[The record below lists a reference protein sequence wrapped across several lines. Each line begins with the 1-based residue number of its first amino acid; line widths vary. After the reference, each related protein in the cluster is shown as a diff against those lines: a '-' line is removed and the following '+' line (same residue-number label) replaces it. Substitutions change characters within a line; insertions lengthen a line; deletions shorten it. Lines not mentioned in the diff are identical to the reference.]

1 MSHWTTIFVGIVSGL
16 GGIALGWT
24 LACRQ
29 LGKEYE
35 DKCAMLQETCD
46 QAMEDRENAREKL
59 ENLAKKYENDLDH
72 GLKTVK
78 KPYYEVIPELENED
92 PDDEIDFFDDGAPEE
107 QEGAESDEDENGELK
122 EPFVITKE
130 MFDHDYAYCDS
141 EEMHWY
147 PNDCTLADFNNE
159 VVPNPYD
166 ILGDQGMAELDANS
180 NTTGKDVIYV
190 HNDSMDVNYE
200 VVIHHHEYFND

>member
-1 MSHWTTIFVGIVSGL
+1 MNYTTIFVGLAAGF
-16 GGIALGWT
+16 GGIALGWN
-24 LACRQ
+24 LAMSKLNREYQ
-29 LGKEYE
+29 NRYSRMEAEYE
-35 DKCAMLQETCD
+35 DLKRKHDEVQTHIEDISKQYEENLDAGLRTV
-46 QAMEDRENAREKL
+46 QAMS
-59 ENLAKKYENDLDH
+59 Y
-72 GLKTVK
+72 T
-78 KPYYEVIPELENED
+78 VIPERENED

-180 NTTGKDVIYV
+180 NTTGKDIIYV

>member
-1 MSHWTTIFVGIVSGL
+1 MNYTTIFVGLAAGF
-16 GGIALGWT
+16 GGIALGWN
-24 LACRQ
+24 LAMSKLNREYQ
-29 LGKEYE
+29 NRYTRMEAEYE
-35 DKCAMLQETCD
+35 DLKRKHDEVRTHI
-46 QAMEDRENAREKL
+46 EDISKQYE
-59 ENLAKKYENDLDH
+59 ENLDA
-72 GLKTVK
+72 GLRTVRAMS
-78 KPYYEVIPELENED
+78 YTVIPERENED

-180 NTTGKDVIYV
+180 NTTGKDIIYV
-190 HNDSMDVNYE
+190 HNDGMDVNYE

>member
-1 MSHWTTIFVGIVSGL
+1 MNYTTIFVGLAAGF
-16 GGIALGWT
+16 GGIALGWN
-24 LACRQ
+24 LAMSKLNREYQ
-29 LGKEYE
+29 NRYSRMEAEYE
-35 DKCAMLQETCD
+35 DLKRKHDEAQIHIEDISKQYEENLDAGLRTV
-46 QAMEDRENAREKL
+46 QAMS
-59 ENLAKKYENDLDH
+59 Y
-72 GLKTVK
+72 TVIS
-78 KPYYEVIPELENED
+78 ERENED

-107 QEGAESDEDENGELK
+107 QAGAESDEDENGELK

-180 NTTGKDVIYV
+180 NTTGKDIIYV

>member
-1 MSHWTTIFVGIVSGL
+1 MNYTTIFVGLAAGF
-16 GGIALGWT
+16 GGIALGWN
-24 LACRQ
+24 LAMSKLNREYQ
-29 LGKEYE
+29 NRYSRMEAEYE
-35 DKCAMLQETCD
+35 DLKRKHDEVQNHIEDISKQYEENLDAGLRTV
-46 QAMEDRENAREKL
+46 QAMS
-59 ENLAKKYENDLDH
+59 Y
-72 GLKTVK
+72 T
-78 KPYYEVIPELENED
+78 VIPERENED

-180 NTTGKDVIYV
+180 NTTGKDIIYV
-190 HNDSMDVNYE
+190 HNDSMNVNYE

>member
-1 MSHWTTIFVGIVSGL
+1 MNYTTIFVGLAAGF
-16 GGIALGWT
+16 GGIALGWN
-24 LACRQ
+24 LAM
-29 LGKEYE
+29 GKLNREYQDRYSRMEAEYE
-35 DKCAMLQETCD
+35 DLKRKHDEVQIHI
-46 QAMEDRENAREKL
+46 EDISKQYE
-59 ENLAKKYENDLDH
+59 ENLDARLHKVHAMSY
-72 GLKTVK
+72 T
-78 KPYYEVIPELENED
+78 VIPEQENED

-180 NTTGKDVIYV
+180 NTTGKDIIYV

>member
-1 MSHWTTIFVGIVSGL
+1 MNYTTIFVGLAAGF
-16 GGIALGWT
+16 GGIALGWN
-24 LACRQ
+24 LAM
-29 LGKEYE
+29 GKLNREYQDRYSRMEAEYE
-35 DKCAMLQETCD
+35 DLKRKHDEVQIHI
-46 QAMEDRENAREKL
+46 EDISKQYE
-59 ENLAKKYENDLDH
+59 ENLDA
-72 GLKTVK
+72 GLHKVHAMSYT
-78 KPYYEVIPELENED
+78 VIPEQENED

-166 ILGDQGMAELDANS
+166 ILGDQGMAELDSNS
-180 NTTGKDVIYV
+180 NTTGKDIIYV

>member
-1 MSHWTTIFVGIVSGL
+1 MNYTTIFVGLAAGF
-16 GGIALGWT
+16 GGIALGWN
-24 LACRQ
+24 LAMSKLNR
-29 LGKEYE
+29 EYQDRYSRMEAEYKDLKRKHDEVQNHIE
-35 DKCAMLQETCD
+35 DISKQYEENLDAGLRTV
-46 QAMEDRENAREKL
+46 QAMS
-59 ENLAKKYENDLDH
+59 Y
-72 GLKTVK
+72 T
-78 KPYYEVIPELENED
+78 VIPERENED

-180 NTTGKDVIYV
+180 NTTGKDIIYV

>member
-1 MSHWTTIFVGIVSGL
+1 MNYTTIFVGLAAGF
-16 GGIALGWT
+16 GGIALGWN
-24 LACRQ
+24 LAMSKLNREYQ
-29 LGKEYE
+29 NRYSRMEAEYE
-35 DKCAMLQETCD
+35 DLKRKHDEVQVHIEDISKQYEENLDAGLRTV
-46 QAMEDRENAREKL
+46 QAMS
-59 ENLAKKYENDLDH
+59 Y
-72 GLKTVK
+72 TI
-78 KPYYEVIPELENED
+78 IPERENED

-180 NTTGKDVIYV
+180 NTTGKDIIYV

>member
-1 MSHWTTIFVGIVSGL
+1 MNYTTIFVGLAAGF
-16 GGIALGWT
+16 GGIALGWN
-24 LACRQ
+24 LAMSKLNREYQ
-29 LGKEYE
+29 NRYSRMEAEYE
-35 DKCAMLQETCD
+35 DLKRKHDEVQTHI
-46 QAMEDRENAREKL
+46 EDISKQYE
-59 ENLAKKYENDLDH
+59 ENLDA
-72 GLKTVK
+72 GLRTVRGMS
-78 KPYYEVIPELENED
+78 YTVIPERENED

-180 NTTGKDVIYV
+180 NTTGKDIIYV

>member
-1 MSHWTTIFVGIVSGL
+1 MNYTTIFVGLAAGF
-16 GGIALGWT
+16 GGIALGWN
-24 LACRQ
+24 LAMSKLNREYQ
-29 LGKEYE
+29 DRYSRMEAEYE
-35 DKCAMLQETCD
+35 DLKRKHDEVQIHI
-46 QAMEDRENAREKL
+46 EDISKRYE
-59 ENLAKKYENDLDH
+59 ENLDA
-72 GLKTVK
+72 GLHKVHAMSYT
-78 KPYYEVIPELENED
+78 VIPARENED

-180 NTTGKDVIYV
+180 NTTGKDIIYV

>member
-1 MSHWTTIFVGIVSGL
+1 MNYTTIFVGLAAGF
-16 GGIALGWT
+16 GGIALGWN
-24 LACRQ
+24 LAMSKLNREYQ
-29 LGKEYE
+29 DRYSRMEAEYE
-35 DKCAMLQETCD
+35 DLKRKHDKVRIHIEDISKQYEENLDAELRTV
-46 QAMEDRENAREKL
+46 QAMS
-59 ENLAKKYENDLDH
+59 Y
-72 GLKTVK
+72 T
-78 KPYYEVIPELENED
+78 VIPERENED
-92 PDDEIDFFDDGAPEE
+92 PDNEIDFFDDGAPEE

-180 NTTGKDVIYV
+180 NTTGKDIIYV

>member
-1 MSHWTTIFVGIVSGL
+1 MNYTTIFVGLAAGF
-16 GGIALGWT
+16 GGIALGWN
-24 LACRQ
+24 LAMSRLNREYQ
-29 LGKEYE
+29 DRYSRMEAEYE
-35 DKCAMLQETCD
+35 DLKRKHNEVQIHI
-46 QAMEDRENAREKL
+46 EDISKRYE
-59 ENLAKKYENDLDH
+59 ENLDA
-72 GLKTVK
+72 GLHKVHAMSYT
-78 KPYYEVIPELENED
+78 VIPERENED

>member
-1 MSHWTTIFVGIVSGL
+1 MNYTTIFVGLAAGF
-16 GGIALGWT
+16 GGIAIGWN
-24 LACRQ
+24 LAMSRLNREYQ
-29 LGKEYE
+29 DRYSRMEAEYE
-35 DKCAMLQETCD
+35 DLKRKHDEVQIHI
-46 QAMEDRENAREKL
+46 EDISKRYE
-59 ENLAKKYENDLDH
+59 ENLDA
-72 GLKTVK
+72 GLHKVHAMSYT
-78 KPYYEVIPELENED
+78 VIPARENED

>member
-1 MSHWTTIFVGIVSGL
+1 MNYTTIFVGLAAGF
-16 GGIALGWT
+16 GGIALGWN
-24 LACRQ
+24 LAMSKLNREYQ
-29 LGKEYE
+29 DRYSRMEAEYE
-35 DKCAMLQETCD
+35 DLKRKHDEVQTHI
-46 QAMEDRENAREKL
+46 EDISKRYE
-59 ENLAKKYENDLDH
+59 ENLDA
-72 GLKTVK
+72 GLHKVHAMSYTI
-78 KPYYEVIPELENED
+78 IPARENED

-180 NTTGKDVIYV
+180 NTTGKDIIYV

>member
-1 MSHWTTIFVGIVSGL
+1 MNYTTIFVGLAAGF
-16 GGIALGWT
+16 GGIALGWN
-24 LACRQ
+24 LAMSKLNR
-29 LGKEYE
+29 EYQDRYSRMEAEYKDLKRKHDEVQIHIE
-35 DKCAMLQETCD
+35 DISKQYEENLDAGLRTV
-46 QAMEDRENAREKL
+46 QAMS
-59 ENLAKKYENDLDH
+59 Y
-72 GLKTVK
+72 T
-78 KPYYEVIPELENED
+78 VIPERENED

-180 NTTGKDVIYV
+180 NTTGKDIIYV

>member
-1 MSHWTTIFVGIVSGL
+1 MNYTTIFVGLAAGF
-16 GGIALGWT
+16 GGIALGWN
-24 LACRQ
+24 LAMRRLNREYQ
-29 LGKEYE
+29 DRYSRMEAKYE
-35 DKCAMLQETCD
+35 DLKRKHDEVQIHI
-46 QAMEDRENAREKL
+46 EDISKRYE
-59 ENLAKKYENDLDH
+59 ENLDA
-72 GLKTVK
+72 GLHKVHAMSYT
-78 KPYYEVIPELENED
+78 VIPARENED

-180 NTTGKDVIYV
+180 NTTGKDIIYV

>member
-1 MSHWTTIFVGIVSGL
+1 MNYTTIFVGLAAGF
-16 GGIALGWT
+16 GGIALGWN
-24 LACRQ
+24 LAMSKLNREYQ
-29 LGKEYE
+29 NRYSRMEAEYE
-35 DKCAMLQETCD
+35 DLKRKHDEVQIHI
-46 QAMEDRENAREKL
+46 EDISKQYE
-59 ENLAKKYENDLDH
+59 ENLDA
-72 GLKTVK
+72 GLRTVRAMS
-78 KPYYEVIPELENED
+78 YTVIPERENED

-180 NTTGKDVIYV
+180 NTTGKDIIYV

>member
-1 MSHWTTIFVGIVSGL
+1 MNYTTIFVGLAAGF
-16 GGIALGWT
+16 GGIALGWN
-24 LACRQ
+24 LAMSKLNREYQ
-29 LGKEYE
+29 NRYSRMEAEYE
-35 DKCAMLQETCD
+35 DLKRKHDEVQIHIEDISKQYEENLDAGLRTV
-46 QAMEDRENAREKL
+46 QAMS
-59 ENLAKKYENDLDH
+59 Y
-72 GLKTVK
+72 T
-78 KPYYEVIPELENED
+78 VIPERENED

-166 ILGDQGMAELDANS
+166 VLGDQGMAELDANS
-180 NTTGKDVIYV
+180 NTTGKDIIYV

>member
-1 MSHWTTIFVGIVSGL
+1 MNYTTIFVGLAAGF
-16 GGIALGWT
+16 GGIALGWN
-24 LACRQ
+24 LAM
-29 LGKEYE
+29 GKLNREYQDRYSRMEAEYE
-35 DKCAMLQETCD
+35 DLKRKHDEVQIHI
-46 QAMEDRENAREKL
+46 EDISKQYE
-59 ENLAKKYENDLDH
+59 ENLDA
-72 GLKTVK
+72 GLHKVHAMSYT
-78 KPYYEVIPELENED
+78 VIPEQENED

-180 NTTGKDVIYV
+180 NTTGKDIIYV

>member
-1 MSHWTTIFVGIVSGL
+1 MNYTTIFVGLAAGF
-16 GGIALGWT
+16 GGIALGWN
-24 LACRQ
+24 LAMSKLNQEYQNRYSRMEA
-29 LGKEYE
+29 EYE
-35 DKCAMLQETCD
+35 DLKRKHDEVQIHI
-46 QAMEDRENAREKL
+46 EDISKQYE
-59 ENLAKKYENDLDH
+59 ENLDV
-72 GLKTVK
+72 GLRTVRAMS
-78 KPYYEVIPELENED
+78 YTVIPARENED

-130 MFDHDYAYCDS
+130 MFDHDYAYYDS

-180 NTTGKDVIYV
+180 NTTGKDIIYV

>member
-1 MSHWTTIFVGIVSGL
+1 MNYTTIFVGLVAGF
-16 GGIALGWT
+16 GGIALGWN
-24 LACRQ
+24 LAM
-29 LGKEYE
+29 GKLNREYQDRYSRMEAEYE
-35 DKCAMLQETCD
+35 DLKRKHDEVQIHI
-46 QAMEDRENAREKL
+46 EDISKQYE
-59 ENLAKKYENDLDH
+59 ENLDA
-72 GLKTVK
+72 GLHKVHAMSYT
-78 KPYYEVIPELENED
+78 VIPEQENED

-180 NTTGKDVIYV
+180 NTTGKDIIYV

>member
-1 MSHWTTIFVGIVSGL
+1 MNYTTIFVGLAVGF
-16 GGIALGWT
+16 GGIALGWN
-24 LACRQ
+24 LAMRRLNREYQ
-29 LGKEYE
+29 DRYSRMEAEYE
-35 DKCAMLQETCD
+35 NLKRKHDEVQIHI
-46 QAMEDRENAREKL
+46 EDISKRYE
-59 ENLAKKYENDLDH
+59 ENLDA
-72 GLKTVK
+72 GLHKVHAMSYT
-78 KPYYEVIPELENED
+78 VIPARENED

-107 QEGAESDEDENGELK
+107 QGGAESDEDENGELK

-180 NTTGKDVIYV
+180 NTTGKDIIYV

>member
-1 MSHWTTIFVGIVSGL
+1 MNYTTIFVGLAAGF
-16 GGIALGWT
+16 GGIALGWN
-24 LACRQ
+24 LAMCKLNREYQ
-29 LGKEYE
+29 DRYSRMEAEYE
-35 DKCAMLQETCD
+35 DLKRKHDEVRINIEDISKQYEENLDAGLRTV
-46 QAMEDRENAREKL
+46 QAMS
-59 ENLAKKYENDLDH
+59 Y
-72 GLKTVK
+72 TI
-78 KPYYEVIPELENED
+78 IPERENED

-180 NTTGKDVIYV
+180 NTTGKDIIYV

>member
-1 MSHWTTIFVGIVSGL
+1 MNYTTIFVGLAAGF
-16 GGIALGWT
+16 GGIALGWN
-24 LACRQ
+24 LAMSKLNREYQ
-29 LGKEYE
+29 DRYSRMEAEYE
-35 DKCAMLQETCD
+35 DLKRKHDEVQIHI
-46 QAMEDRENAREKL
+46 EDISKQYE
-59 ENLAKKYENDLDH
+59 ENLDA
-72 GLKTVK
+72 GLRTVQSMS
-78 KPYYEVIPELENED
+78 YTVIPERENED

-180 NTTGKDVIYV
+180 NTTGKDIIYV

>member
-1 MSHWTTIFVGIVSGL
+1 MNYTTIFVGLAAGF
-16 GGIALGWT
+16 GGIALGWN
-24 LACRQ
+24 LAMSKLNREYQ
-29 LGKEYE
+29 NRYSRMEAEYE
-35 DKCAMLQETCD
+35 DLKRKHDEVQNHI
-46 QAMEDRENAREKL
+46 EDISKQYE
-59 ENLAKKYENDLDH
+59 ENLDA
-72 GLKTVK
+72 GLRTVQTMS
-78 KPYYEVIPELENED
+78 YTVIPERENED

-180 NTTGKDVIYV
+180 NTTGKDIIYV

>member
-1 MSHWTTIFVGIVSGL
+1 MNYTTIFVGLAAGF
-16 GGIALGWT
+16 GGIALGWN
-24 LACRQ
+24 LAMSKLNREYQ
-29 LGKEYE
+29 NRYTRMEAEYE
-35 DKCAMLQETCD
+35 DLKRKHDEVRTHIEDISNQYEENLDAGLRTV
-46 QAMEDRENAREKL
+46 QAMS
-59 ENLAKKYENDLDH
+59 Y
-72 GLKTVK
+72 T
-78 KPYYEVIPELENED
+78 VIPERENED

-180 NTTGKDVIYV
+180 NTTGKDIIYV

>member
-1 MSHWTTIFVGIVSGL
+1 MNYTTIFVGLAAGF
-16 GGIALGWT
+16 GGIALGWN
-24 LACRQ
+24 LAMSRLNREYQ
-29 LGKEYE
+29 DRYSRMEAEYE
-35 DKCAMLQETCD
+35 DLKRKHDEVQIHI
-46 QAMEDRENAREKL
+46 EDISKQYE
-59 ENLAKKYENDLDH
+59 ENLDA
-72 GLKTVK
+72 GLHKVHAMSYT
-78 KPYYEVIPELENED
+78 VIPEQENED

-180 NTTGKDVIYV
+180 NTTGKDIIYV

>member
-1 MSHWTTIFVGIVSGL
+1 MNYTTIFVGLAAGF
-16 GGIALGWT
+16 GGIALGWN
-24 LACRQ
+24 LAMSKLNREYQ
-29 LGKEYE
+29 DRYSRMEAEYE
-35 DKCAMLQETCD
+35 DLKRKHDEVRIHIEDISKQYEENLDAGLRTA
-46 QAMEDRENAREKL
+46 QAMS
-59 ENLAKKYENDLDH
+59 Y
-72 GLKTVK
+72 T
-78 KPYYEVIPELENED
+78 VIPERENED

-107 QEGAESDEDENGELK
+107 QEGAESNEDENGELK

-180 NTTGKDVIYV
+180 NTTGKDIIYV

>member
-1 MSHWTTIFVGIVSGL
+1 MNYTMIFVGLAAGF
-16 GGIALGWT
+16 GGIALGWN
-24 LACRQ
+24 LAM
-29 LGKEYE
+29 GKLNREYQDRYSRMEAEYE
-35 DKCAMLQETCD
+35 DLKRKHDEVQIHI
-46 QAMEDRENAREKL
+46 EDISKQYE
-59 ENLAKKYENDLDH
+59 ENLDA
-72 GLKTVK
+72 GLHKVHAMSYT
-78 KPYYEVIPELENED
+78 VIPEQENED

-180 NTTGKDVIYV
+180 NTTGKDIIYV

>member
-1 MSHWTTIFVGIVSGL
+1 MNYTTIFVGLAAGF
-16 GGIALGWT
+16 GGIALGWN
-24 LACRQ
+24 LAMSKLNREYQ
-29 LGKEYE
+29 NRYSRMEAEYE
-35 DKCAMLQETCD
+35 DLKRKHDEVRIHI
-46 QAMEDRENAREKL
+46 EDIS
-59 ENLAKKYENDLDH
+59 KKYEENLDA
-72 GLKTVK
+72 GLRTVQAMS
-78 KPYYEVIPELENED
+78 YTVIPERENED

-180 NTTGKDVIYV
+180 NTTGKDIIYV

>member
-1 MSHWTTIFVGIVSGL
+1 MNYTTIFVGLAAGF
-16 GGIALGWT
+16 GGIAIGWN
-24 LACRQ
+24 LAMSKLNREYQ
-29 LGKEYE
+29 DRYSRMEAEYE
-35 DKCAMLQETCD
+35 DLKRKHDEVQIHI
-46 QAMEDRENAREKL
+46 EDISKRYE
-59 ENLAKKYENDLDH
+59 ENLDA
-72 GLKTVK
+72 GLHKVHAMSYT
-78 KPYYEVIPELENED
+78 VIPARENED

-180 NTTGKDVIYV
+180 NTTGKDIIYV
-190 HNDSMDVNYE
+190 HNDGMDVNYE

>member
-1 MSHWTTIFVGIVSGL
+1 MNYTTIFVGLAAGF
-16 GGIALGWT
+16 GGIALGWN
-24 LACRQ
+24 LAM
-29 LGKEYE
+29 GKLNREYQDRYSRMEAEYE
-35 DKCAMLQETCD
+35 DLKRKHDEVQIHI
-46 QAMEDRENAREKL
+46 EDISKQYE
-59 ENLAKKYENDLDH
+59 ENLDA
-72 GLKTVK
+72 GLHKVHAMSYT
-78 KPYYEVIPELENED
+78 VIPEQENED

-130 MFDHDYAYCDS
+130 MFNHDYAYCDS

-180 NTTGKDVIYV
+180 NTTGKDIIYV

>member
-1 MSHWTTIFVGIVSGL
+1 MNYTTIFVGLAAGF
-16 GGIALGWT
+16 GGIALGWN
-24 LACRQ
+24 LAMSKLNREYQ
-29 LGKEYE
+29 NRYSRMEAEYE
-35 DKCAMLQETCD
+35 DLKRKHDEARTHIEDISKQYEENLDAGLRTV
-46 QAMEDRENAREKL
+46 QAMS
-59 ENLAKKYENDLDH
+59 Y
-72 GLKTVK
+72 T
-78 KPYYEVIPELENED
+78 VIPELENED

-180 NTTGKDVIYV
+180 NTTGKDIIYV

>member
-1 MSHWTTIFVGIVSGL
+1 MNYTTIFVGLAAGF
-16 GGIALGWT
+16 GGIALGWN
-24 LACRQ
+24 LAMSKLNREYQ
-29 LGKEYE
+29 NRYSRMETEYE
-35 DKCAMLQETCD
+35 DLKRKHNEVQTHI
-46 QAMEDRENAREKL
+46 EDISKQYE
-59 ENLAKKYENDLDH
+59 ENLDA
-72 GLKTVK
+72 GLRTVRGMS
-78 KPYYEVIPELENED
+78 YTVIPSRENED

-180 NTTGKDVIYV
+180 NMTGKDIIYV

>member
-1 MSHWTTIFVGIVSGL
+1 MNYTTIFVGLAAGF
-16 GGIALGWT
+16 GGIALGWN
-24 LACRQ
+24 LAM
-29 LGKEYE
+29 GKLNREYQDRYSRMEAEYE
-35 DKCAMLQETCD
+35 DLKRKHDEVQIHI
-46 QAMEDRENAREKL
+46 EDISKQYE
-59 ENLAKKYENDLDH
+59 ENLDA
-72 GLKTVK
+72 GLHKVHAMSYT
-78 KPYYEVIPELENED
+78 VIPKQENED

-180 NTTGKDVIYV
+180 NTTGKDIIYV

>member
-1 MSHWTTIFVGIVSGL
+1 MNYTTIFVGLAAGF
-16 GGIALGWT
+16 GGIALGWN
-24 LACRQ
+24 LAMSKLNREYQ
-29 LGKEYE
+29 NRYSRMETEYE
-35 DKCAMLQETCD
+35 DLKRKHDEVQTHI
-46 QAMEDRENAREKL
+46 EDISKQYE
-59 ENLAKKYENDLDH
+59 ENLDA
-72 GLKTVK
+72 GLRTVRAMS
-78 KPYYEVIPELENED
+78 YTVIPERENED

-180 NTTGKDVIYV
+180 NTTGKDIIYV

>member
-1 MSHWTTIFVGIVSGL
+1 MNYTTIFVGLAAGF
-16 GGIALGWT
+16 GGIALGWN
-24 LACRQ
+24 LAMSKLNREYQ
-29 LGKEYE
+29 NRYSRMETEYE
-35 DKCAMLQETCD
+35 DLKRKHNEVQTHI
-46 QAMEDRENAREKL
+46 EDISKQYE
-59 ENLAKKYENDLDH
+59 ENLDT
-72 GLKTVK
+72 GLRTVRAMS
-78 KPYYEVIPELENED
+78 YTIIPELENED

-107 QEGAESDEDENGELK
+107 QGGAESDEDENGELK

-180 NTTGKDVIYV
+180 NTTGKDIIYV
-190 HNDSMDVNYE
+190 HNDNMDVNYE

>member
-1 MSHWTTIFVGIVSGL
+1 MNYTTIFVGLAAGF
-16 GGIALGWT
+16 GGIALGWN
-24 LACRQ
+24 LAMSKLNREYQ
-29 LGKEYE
+29 NRYSRMETEYE
-35 DKCAMLQETCD
+35 DLKRKHNEVQTHI
-46 QAMEDRENAREKL
+46 EDISKQYE
-59 ENLAKKYENDLDH
+59 ENLDA
-72 GLKTVK
+72 GLRTVRGMS
-78 KPYYEVIPELENED
+78 YTVIPSRENED

-180 NTTGKDVIYV
+180 NTTGKDIIYV

>member
-1 MSHWTTIFVGIVSGL
+1 MNYTTIFVGLAAGF
-16 GGIALGWT
+16 GGIALGWN
-24 LACRQ
+24 LAMSKLNREYQ
-29 LGKEYE
+29 NRYSRMEAEYE
-35 DKCAMLQETCD
+35 DLKRKHDEARTHIEDISKQYEENLDAGLRTV
-46 QAMEDRENAREKL
+46 QAMS
-59 ENLAKKYENDLDH
+59 Y
-72 GLKTVK
+72 T
-78 KPYYEVIPELENED
+78 VIPERENED

-180 NTTGKDVIYV
+180 NTTGKDIIYV

>member
-1 MSHWTTIFVGIVSGL
+1 MNYTTIFVGLAAGF
-16 GGIALGWT
+16 GGIALGWN
-24 LACRQ
+24 LAMSKLNREYQ
-29 LGKEYE
+29 NRYSRMEAEYE
-35 DKCAMLQETCD
+35 DLKRKHDEIQIHI
-46 QAMEDRENAREKL
+46 EDISKQYE
-59 ENLAKKYENDLDH
+59 ENLDA
-72 GLKTVK
+72 GLRTVRSMS
-78 KPYYEVIPELENED
+78 YTVIPERENED

-180 NTTGKDVIYV
+180 NTTGKDIIYV